1 MIITL
6 TFCKGGYILTTV
18 IAFIVIFGAL
28 VFFHELG
35 HLVFA
40 KRAGILCREF
50 AIGFGPKVFSFM
62 KNETVYTIRLL
73 PIGGFVRMAGED
85 PEMVEIKPGYRI
97 GLVLNKEE
105 KVQKIVLNNKDK
117 FPNVI
122 VMEVEHAD
130 IEHTLIVK
138 GYLEGDEEEIMRTYS
153 VLPDAV
159 LVEDGVET
167 QIAPYNRQFASKTLG
182 QRTMAIFAG
191 PMMNFILAFFIFI
204 IIALLQGIPSNEP
217 MLGKLTEDGAALSA
231 GLKEG
236 DIVQAVEGVEISSW
250 SDVVEVIRKN
260 PENELLFSI
269 ERDGSDLEI
278 PVTPRVN
285 KLEDGETIG
294 IIGVYSPTEKSPLKA
309 ISYGATETY
318 FWTTEIFSAL
328 GKLVTGQFSID
339 ALSGPVGIYQST
351 DMVAQSGIYYLMR
364 WAGMLSINLGIMNLL
379 PIPALDGGRLLF
391 FAVEAIRGKPIDRQ
405 KEGLIHFLGFALLML
420 LMLVVTWND
429 IQRFFL

>member
-1 MIITL
+1 
-6 TFCKGGYILTTV
+6 V
-18 IAFIVIFGAL
+18 IIFGAL

-62 KNETVYTIRLL
+62 KNETIYTIRLL
-73 PIGGFVRMAGED
+73 PIGRFVRMAGED
-85 PEMVEIKPGYRI
+85 PEMVEIKPGYRV
-97 GLVLNKEE
+97 GLVLNKEGN
-105 KVQKIVLNNKDK
+105 VQKIVLNNKDK
-117 FPNVI
+117 VPDAI
-122 VMEVEHAD
+122 VMEVEKAD
-130 IEHTLIVK
+130 IEHDLSIK
-138 GYLEGDEEEIMRTYS
+138 GFLDGDEEEVLRTYRI
-153 VLPDAV
+153 LPNAF

-191 PMMNFILAFFIFI
+191 PMMNFVLAFFIFI
-204 IIALLQGIPSNEP
+204 IVALLQGIPTNEP
-217 MLGKLTEDGAALSA
+217 MLGKLTSDGVALSA

-236 DIVQAVEGVEISSW
+236 DIVHAIDRSEISSW
-250 SDVVEVIRKN
+250 SDVVEVIRKS
-260 PENELLFSI
+260 PEKELTFSI
-269 ERDGSDLEI
+269 ERDGNDLEI
-278 PVTPRVN
+278 PVTPRID
-285 KLEDGETIG
+285 KLEDGESIG
-294 IIGVYSPTEKSPLKA
+294 VIGVYSPTEKSALHSIK
-309 ISYGATETY
+309 YGATETY
-318 FWTTEIFSAL
+318 FWTKEIFVSL

-339 ALSGPVGIYQST
+339 ALSGPVGIYEAT
-351 DMVAQSGIYYLMR
+351 DTVAQSGIYYLMR

-391 FAVEAIRGKPIDRQ
+391 FAVEAVRGKPIDRQ
-405 KEGLIHFLGFALLML
+405 KEGMVHFLGFALLML